1 MSKGSA
7 EERWKSERV
16 ILQWLKEDLKYYKE
30 NRGGVT
36 EFWTPITKK
45 LIDSTELRI
54 KELENKL

>member
-1 MSKGSA
+1 MARKTGRKDVELIIS
-7 EERWKSERV
+7 
-16 ILQWLKEDLKYYKE
+16 WLKEDLKYYKE
-30 NRGGVT
+30 NKGSVT